1 MIVLE
6 EYVII
11 AVCPIQH
18 TSALKLL
25 AFRHTH
31 DPCAQKYYALR
42 LLRYVE
48 SVHIAVIVDMLHRY

>member
-31 DPCAQKYYALR
+31 DP
-42 LLRYVE
+42 
-48 SVHIAVIVDMLHRY
+48 